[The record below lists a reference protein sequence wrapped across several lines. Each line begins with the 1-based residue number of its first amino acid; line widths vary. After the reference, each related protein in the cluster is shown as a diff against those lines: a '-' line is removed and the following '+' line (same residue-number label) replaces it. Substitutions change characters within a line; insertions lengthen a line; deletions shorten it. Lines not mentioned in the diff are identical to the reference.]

1 MLLPSGVTSGFLR
14 ARSIL
19 TLDPALSGDS
29 IWWHEG
35 VVREVGWSAQLGRK
49 VPTPVPRFD
58 LPRTIVTPGFV
69 DGHTHFASWGA
80 NRRRVRLAGTATRA
94 EALERIARGTP
105 KGGWVLGQG
114 WLSHGWDA
122 EPDRW
127 SLDAV
132 VTGPAWFE
140 SGDLHAGWANS
151 AALAAA
157 GIDRQTPDPEGGRI
171 VRDGNGE
178 PSGVLLER
186 AMELMLPHLPVPTT
200 DELVAGIRESQ
211 TLAHEV
217 GITGIH
223 DVEGPEA
230 LAAFRQLE
238 LAGEL
243 KLRVLFHPP
252 VAQLPTLIA
261 NGVRSGQGTPWLAL
275 GGVKLFLDGSL
286 GSRTAWM
293 LQPYEDGRDRG
304 MPLGSEA
311 EARRAIQDA
320 AYAGIS
326 CVIHAIGDAA
336 VRRALDLLDDAPRV
350 RLPHRI
356 EHFQCVHAY
365 DLDRAARN
373 HIVASMQPVHL
384 PGDVAAAEERWGAR
398 SSGAYPLRSLIDNG
412 TILAFGSDTPV
423 APLDPRQ
430 GIVAAMGRVARDG
443 SFPGGWYP
451 EQRIGFEEAVRG
463 FTIGNALAAG
473 RAERAGR
480 LAPGYEADLV
490 AWSLEDAGALPH
502 DPQAFG
508 AARVALT
515 VVGGEVVYAGGERH

>member
-1 MLLPSGVTSGFLR
+1 
-14 ARSIL
+14 
-19 TLDPALSGDS
+19 
-29 IWWHEG
+29 
-35 VVREVGWSAQLGRK
+35 
-49 VPTPVPRFD
+49 
-58 LPRTIVTPGFV
+58 V
-69 DGHTHFASWGA
+69 DGHTHFASWGV
-80 NRRRVRLAGTATRA
+80 NRRRVRLTGSASRA
-94 EALERIARGTP
+94 EALERISRASPRD
-105 KGGWVLGQG
+105 GWVVGQG
-114 WLSHGWDA
+114 WLAHRWEAD
-122 EPDRW
+122 PDRW

-132 VTGPAWFE
+132 VPGPAWFD

-157 GIDRQTPDPEGGRI
+157 GITRDTPDPEGGRI

-178 PSGVLLER
+178 PTGILLER
-186 AMELMLPHLPVPTT
+186 AVALMLPHLPVPSP
-200 DELVAGIRESQ
+200 DEMLAGIRESQ
-211 TLAHEV
+211 ALAHQV

-238 LAGEL
+238 LLGDL

-275 GGVKLFLDGSL
+275 GGIKLFLDGSL

-304 MPLGSEA
+304 MPLGTEE

-320 AYAGIS
+320 SYAGIS
-326 CVIHAIGDAA
+326 CVVHAIGDAA
-336 VRRALDLLDDAPRV
+336 VRRALDLLEEAPRV

-356 EHFQCVHAY
+356 EHFQCVHTQ
-365 DLDRAARN
+365 DLDRAARSN
-373 HIVASMQPVHL
+373 IIASVQPAHL

-398 SSGAYPLRSLIDNG
+398 SSGAYPLRSLLDRG
-412 TILAFGSDTPV
+412 TILAFGSDVPV
-423 APLDPRQ
+423 APLDPRS
-430 GIVAAMGRVARDG
+430 GVVAAMGRRASDG
-443 SFPGGWYP
+443 SFAGGWYP
-451 EQRIGFEEAVRG
+451 EQRIGFEDAVRA

-473 RAERAGR
+473 RAERSGR
-480 LAPGYEADLV
+480 LAPGFEADLV
-490 AWSLEDAGALPH
+490 AWAVDGDAFPH
-502 DPQAFG
+502 DPQAFA

>member
-1 MLLPSGVTSGFLR
+1 VLLPPGVTSGFLR

-19 TLDPALSGDS
+19 TLDPALVGDS
-29 IWWHEG
+29 IWWQDG

-49 VPTPVPRFD
+49 VPTPVPRIE
-58 LPRTIVTPGFV
+58 LPRAIITPGFV
-69 DGHTHFASWGA
+69 DGHTHFAAWGV
-80 NRRRVRLAGTATRA
+80 NRRRVRLAGVGTRR
-94 EALERIARGTP
+94 EALERIAVASP
-105 KGGWVLGQG
+105 KDGWVQGQG
-114 WLSHGWDA
+114 WLSHRWEA

-127 SLDAV
+127 SLDTV
-132 VTGPAWFE
+132 VQGPAWFD

-157 GIDRQTPDPEGGRI
+157 GIDRGTPDPEGGHI
-171 VRDGNGE
+171 VRDANGE
-178 PSGVLLER
+178 PTGVLLER
-186 AMELMLPHLPVPTT
+186 AVELMRPHLPVPGPE
-200 DELVAGIRESQ
+200 ELLAGIRESQ
-211 TLAHEV
+211 RLAHQMGV
-217 GITGIH
+217 TGIH

-230 LAAFRQLE
+230 LAAFRRME

-261 NGVRSGQGTPWLAL
+261 NGVRSGQGTPWLTL

-304 MPLGSEA
+304 MPLGSED
-311 EARRAIQDA
+311 EARRAIMDA
-320 AYAGIS
+320 SYAGIS

-336 VRRALDLLDDAPRV
+336 VRRALTLLEEAPRV

-356 EHFQCVHAY
+356 EHFQCVHPH
-365 DLDRAARN
+365 DLDRAARSN
-373 HIVASMQPVHL
+373 IVASVQPVHL

-398 SSGAYPLRSLIDNG
+398 SRGAYPLRSLLDHG
-412 TILAFGSDTPV
+412 TVLAFGSDVPV
-423 APLDPRQ
+423 ATLDPRE
-430 GIVAAMGRVARDG
+430 GVAAAMARVASDG
-443 SFPGGWYP
+443 NFSQGWYP
-451 EQRIGFEEAVRG
+451 EERIGFEDAVRG

-473 RAERAGR
+473 RADRAGR

-490 AWSLEDAGALPH
+490 AWVTDADALQH
-502 DPQAFG
+502 DPQAF
-508 AARVALT
+508 ASARVALT